1 MKFAKKI
8 SAVLLMLGLCIS
20 YCSMTAYA
28 ADGSITF
35 TDPETAVGEMVDIT
49 CVVRSAG
56 EAFGDVEIGL
66 SYDSGSL
73 RFDSGDGVTSAGDGA
88 LTYKGSGG
96 STEESFTM
104 TFQALAEGSAKVTVS
119 SVSVTTGYGAELA
132 LEEGDSTVTIG
143 EGDPSKITQGAGA
156 PAPAAGDMQVEV
168 NGVAYTLTDGFGD
181 MVIPEGYTRTSVT
194 LEGQERQMV
203 VNASGTIYL
212 GYLIDAS
219 NVGDFF
225 VYNEKNATFSPY
237 EEIAISDTTSII
249 VLSDTSGVNLPETYQ
264 QTKLTLNEKEF
275 PVWQNMESD
284 RYYILHAMNTNGD
297 TGYYQ
302 YDSNEGTYQR
312 VEIAAAAK
320 TEDKQDGK
328 LVGKIREIL
337 DGHLK
342 AVLIFLAVL
351 AFVILIFIIV
361 LAVKLRNRNLEL
373 DDLYDEYGID
383 LDDEEPKKPQKP
395 AVKNKKREAGGSA
408 KPGRHKYEDD
418 FLEDD
423 FDEEDFDEDGFDE
436 DDFDEDDFDED
447 DFDEDDFEEE
457 ELQKKPSVRKRPGKS
472 ASGGNGFGADTSGG
486 YEDDIFSDKNI
497 KKYDTK
503 AVRRSMRISE
513 LDDTDGLGELME
525 DLAMERPGHQEKD
538 DAFKVDIVDLD

>member
-8 SAVLLMLGLCIS
+8 SAVLLILGLCIS
-20 YCSMTAYA
+20 CCSMVAYA

-66 SYDSGSL
+66 SYDSASL
-73 RFDSGDGVTSAGDGA
+73 RFDSGEGVTAAGDGA

-96 STEESFTM
+96 SQEESFTM
-104 TFQALAEGSAKVTVS
+104 TFQALAEGSTKVTLS

-132 LEEGDSTVTIG
+132 LEEGDSTVTIA
-143 EGDPSKITQGAGA
+143 EGDPSKITQQPGAAA
-156 PAPAAGDMQVEV
+156 PSAGDMQVEV
-168 NGVAYTLTDGFGD
+168 NGVAYTLTDSFGD

-194 LEGQERQMV
+194 LEGQDRQMV

-225 VYNEKNATFSPY
+225 VYNEKNATFFPY
-237 EEIAISDTTSII
+237 EELAISDTTSII
-249 VLSDTSGVNLPETYQ
+249 VLSDISGVNLPETYQ

-275 PVWQNMESD
+275 PVWQDMEND
-284 RYYILHAMNTNGD
+284 RYYVIYAMNTNGD
-297 TGYYQ
+297 TGYYR
-302 YDSNEGTYQR
+302 YDSDEGTYQR
-312 VEIAAAAK
+312 VEIAAAK
-320 TEDKQDGK
+320 KDDKADEEN
-328 LVGKIREIL
+328 LGKIQEIIN
-337 DGHLK
+337 GHLK
-342 AVLIFLAVL
+342 AVLIALGVLGFAVL
-351 AFVILIFIIV
+351 VLIIV

-383 LDDEEPKKPQKP
+383 LEDEEPKKP
-395 AVKNKKREAGGSA
+395 AVKDKKPKSGGLMKA
-408 KPGRHKYEDD
+408 GRHKYEDD

-423 FDEEDFDEDGFDE
+423 FDEDDFDEDDFDE

-457 ELQKKPSVRKRPGKS
+457 EPRKNTRVKRRPGGEDFSKDD
-472 ASGGNGFGADTSGG
+472 FEEEEED
-486 YEDDIFSDKNI
+486 DDIFSDKNI

-503 AVRRSMRISE
+503 AVRRGMRISD

-525 DLAMERPGHQEKD
+525 DLAMERPGHQEED